1 MIKRIIFLLLMVCFI
16 CCGCVKK
23 EVPKDDLTKI
33 LERGKLIVGVRD
45 DTAPFGFRDEKGN
58 LIGYD
63 IDLAKH
69 IAKGILG
76 SEKKIEF
83 VPVNASNRIIKL
95 SSGEV
100 DMLVATMSI
109 TNNRL
114 QILNFSTPYYYAGQ
128 AILVNKS
135 SKMTSLRDF
144 QGKRLIVVF
153 GSTSEGTLR
162 TNVPE
167 VEIIGFKT
175 YREAYKALKAGK
187 AEGLV
192 ADDSILMNYAAK
204 DSSVKILPKRYSKE
218 PYAVAVRKESDSDRL
233 LESIDYII
241 ETYQS
246 NGLLFRM
253 QEKWKLKI

>member
-1 MIKRIIFLLLMVCFI
+1 MFKNIILLLLCCFI
-16 CCGCVKK
+16 FTACDKK

-45 DTAPFGFRDEKGN
+45 DTAPFGFRDQKGN
-58 LIGYD
+58 LTGYD
-63 IDLAKH
+63 IELAKQL
-69 IAKGILG
+69 AKGILG

-83 VPVNASNRIIKL
+83 VPVTASDRIIKL

-100 DMLVATMSI
+100 DMLAATMSI

-114 QILNFSTPYYYAGQ
+114 QILNFSAPYYYAGQ

-135 SKMTSLRDF
+135 SNMTSLRDF
-144 QGKRLIVVF
+144 QGKRLIVIF

-167 VEIIGFKT
+167 VEIIGYKT

-187 AEGLV
+187 ADGIV
-192 ADDSILMNYAAK
+192 ADDSILMNYAVK
-204 DSSVKILPKRYSKE
+204 DSSVHVLPKRYSKE
-218 PYAVAVRKESDSDRL
+218 PYAVAVRKESDSERL
-233 LESIDYII
+233 LESIDYVI
-241 ETYQS
+241 ENLQRT
-246 NGLLFRM
+246 GKLFRM
-253 QEKWKLKI
+253 QEKWKLKD

>member
-1 MIKRIIFLLLMVCFI
+1 MVKKIVFLLLLICFVCS
-16 CCGCVKK
+16 GCIKK
-23 EVPKDDLTKI
+23 ETPKDDLTKI

-58 LIGYD
+58 LVGYD
-63 IDLAKH
+63 IDLAKN

-76 SEKKIEF
+76 SEKKLEF
-83 VPVNASNRIIKL
+83 VPVTASNRIIKL

-100 DMLVATMSI
+100 DMLIATMSI

-114 QILNFSTPYYYAGQ
+114 QILNFSAPYYFAGQ

-135 SKMTSLRDF
+135 SKAASLRDF
-144 QGKRLIVVF
+144 QGKRLIIVF

-167 VEIIGFKT
+167 VEVVGFKT
-175 YREAYKALKAGK
+175 YHDAYKALKAGK

-192 ADDSILMNYAAK
+192 ADDTILMNYALK
-204 DSSVKILPKRYSKE
+204 DSSVKVLPKRYSKE
-218 PYAVAVRKESDSDRL
+218 PYAVALRKESDSDRL
-233 LESIDYII
+233 LASVDYII
-241 ETYQS
+241 ENLQS
-246 NGLLFRM
+246 TGRLFRI
-253 QEKWKLKI
+253 QEKWNIKE